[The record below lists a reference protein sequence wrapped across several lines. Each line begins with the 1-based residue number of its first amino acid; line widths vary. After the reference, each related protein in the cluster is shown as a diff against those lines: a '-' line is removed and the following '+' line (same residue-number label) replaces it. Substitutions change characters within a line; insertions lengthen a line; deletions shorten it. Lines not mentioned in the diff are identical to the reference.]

1 MKENVK
7 DLINPNI
14 VKLSPE
20 EPIKDAIIRI
30 AASNLGPVA
39 FVVDKTDKLVGLI
52 TPKRVLKQ
60 ILVSEFGA
68 PRTPALEWVDLLNSM
83 TSKTIG
89 DIMGPP
95 ISVKPDDMIVDVIKT
110 MLDANLFQ
118 MPVTDHNGK
127 LLGEVRSFTIIANWG
142 ENR

>member
-39 FVVDKTDKLVGLI
+39 FVVDKTDKLLGLI

-68 PRTPALEWVDLLNSM
+68 SRTPALEWVDLLNSM

-95 ISVKPDDMIVDVIKT
+95 ISVKADDMIVDVIKT

-118 MPVTDHNGK
+118 MPVTDQNGK